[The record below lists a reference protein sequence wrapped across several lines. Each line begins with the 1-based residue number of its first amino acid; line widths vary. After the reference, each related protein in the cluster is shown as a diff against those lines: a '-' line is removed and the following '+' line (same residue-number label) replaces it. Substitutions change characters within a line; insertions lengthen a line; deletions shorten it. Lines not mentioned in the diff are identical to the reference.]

1 MGGVGI
7 DRSQHTPHIFVI
19 NHLDNFVAGSAP
31 EGGIVVH
38 HQLEGFAAVAARGVG
53 LVDGHGCAVEHH
65 AAEGLVAVILNGA
78 QESDAHFGEV
88 LEVGDGHVARGT
100 VVFHGLGVV
109 LVVWL
114 GEARVG
120 AQIVGRVGVRRQRAR
135 LRPAGRIRAAGAG
148 AGRLRQGGCGKQ
160 EHG

>member
-1 MGGVGI
+1 MRGIGI
-7 DRSQHTPHIFVI
+7 DRSQHAPHIFVVD
-19 NHLDNFVAGSAP
+19 HLDDLVAGGAP
-31 EGGIVVH
+31 EGGIVMH

-53 LVDGHGCAVEHH
+53 LVDCHGCAVEHH

-88 LEVGDGHVARGT
+88 LEVGDRHVARGT

-114 GEARVG
+114 GEARVR
-120 AQIVGRVGVRRQRAR
+120 AQIVGRVGIRRQRAR
-135 LRPAGRIRAAGAG
+135 LRPAGRIGAAGAG
-148 AGRLRQGGCGKQ
+148 AGRLRQGECGEQ
-160 EHG
+160 E